1 MGQLFF
7 WKKCLKTPWCW
18 KHVETEIVICREMIG
33 LGNLLPEKTN
43 PGWMSWVISDY
54 NVKPSKEA
62 VITWARPSAP
72 KMVGAIGG
80 SRWPGGPKEGSA
92 EPEFCCKKMRVQ

>member
-18 KHVETEIVICREMIG
+18 KHVETEIVICREISV
-33 LGNLLPEKTN
+33 LETCFPKN
-43 PGWMSWVISDY
+43 PGWMSWVICDY

-62 VITWARPSAP
+62 VITWVRPATAP
-72 KMVGAIGG
+72 QMVGLGG
-80 SRWPGGPKEGSA
+80 SRWPGGHGSA
-92 EPEFCCKKMRVQ
+92 EPEFCYKKMRVQ